1 MKIEQLPEDQ
11 AYVEAYD
18 RALRKHGK
26 TMLEEAAALMERYAA
41 RGITTIKGAG
51 FPLRPLFLP
60 RRLLEEIGR
69 SLIEGF
75 ERLRIALLDH
85 LEDSAWLAEHLPI
98 PPALFQ
104 HLNFRESLSKE
115 AFFSVLR
122 PDGFLF
128 SDRYALIEPNFG
140 NGSLIS
146 NAYTE
151 ILFDYFQGSTVFREI
166 GWPSTGLDRPF
177 QRLIEMLRSRL
188 PAGKQRYFV
197 ALFCHHWEHQ
207 VIQTWEERV
216 IQQLYLA
223 QQILAEQGIDTRV
236 VYEDGFS
243 IDESGHT
250 HLKEDGQRVD
260 LVLQFT
266 IGTSFMDEP
275 WLFEDALAHLTSA
288 KIGDAPLIKPLA
300 SLCIDKGTLPLMNTL
315 GGWPICAEENFRV
328 EIPWTTY
335 PSSEGAAE
343 YRLNK
348 DQYVLKRA
356 FDGKDTHVGISTAGR
371 LWNRVLAQALESKA
385 YVLQRY
391 QPMPQTIMPMCFDG
405 EHIEWVPVRVELSP
419 FLVEGRYAGAIA
431 RYAPEAEGLVMSPPP
446 ENMGLTNVFGT

>member
-11 AYVEAYD
+11 TYVEAYD
-18 RALRKHGK
+18 RALREHGSA
-26 TMLEEAAALMERYAA
+26 MLEEAAALMERYAA

-51 FPLRPLFLP
+51 FPLRPLFVP
-60 RRLLEEIGR
+60 RRLLEAIGC
-69 SLIEGF
+69 SLTEGF

-85 LEDSAWLAEHLPI
+85 LDDPAWLEEHLPI
-98 PPALFQ
+98 PPSLFK

-128 SDRYALIEPNFG
+128 ADRYALIEPNFG

-151 ILFDYFQGSTVFREI
+151 ILFDYFQGSTVFREL
-166 GWPSTGLDRPF
+166 GWSSTPLDRPF
-177 QRLIEMLRSRL
+177 QRLLEMIRSRL
-188 PAGKQRYFV
+188 PAGKERHFV

-223 QQILAEQGIDTRV
+223 QQVMAAQGIDTRV
-236 VYEDGFS
+236 VYEDGFL
-243 IDESGHT
+243 IDESGQT

-275 WLFEDALAHLTSA
+275 WLFEDALAHLTGA

-300 SLCIDKGTLPLMNTL
+300 SLCIDKGILPLMNTL
-315 GGWPICAEENFRV
+315 GGWPISTEEGFRV
-328 EIPWTTY
+328 EIPWTVY
-335 PSSEGAAE
+335 PQSEEATH
-343 YRLNK
+343 YRLAK
-348 DQYVLKRA
+348 DEYVLKRA
-356 FDGKDTHVGISTAGR
+356 YDGKDTHVGISTAGR

-391 QPMPQTIMPMCFDG
+391 QPMSQTIMPMCFDG
-405 EHIEWVPVRVELSP
+405 KHIEWVPVRVELSP
-419 FLVEGRYAGAIA
+419 FLVDGRYAGAIA